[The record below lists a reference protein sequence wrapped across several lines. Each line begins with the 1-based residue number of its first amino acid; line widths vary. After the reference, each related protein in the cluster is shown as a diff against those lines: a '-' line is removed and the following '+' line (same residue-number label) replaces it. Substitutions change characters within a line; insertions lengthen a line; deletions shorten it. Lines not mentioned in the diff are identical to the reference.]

1 MNRFFGPNN
10 LPFVHVGFRG
20 KVEVDSG
27 FHVQLVDKNSFRQT
41 VRPKT
46 WAAVEHY
53 AEDLKNRGV
62 KIAFFSATPQ
72 GGGVAL
78 MRHALLRLA
87 HTLDVDIK
95 W

>member
-1 MNRFFGPNN
+1 M
-10 LPFVHVGFRG
+10 GFRG

-27 FHVQLVDKNSFRQT
+27 FHIKLSDRNSFQRT
-41 VRPKT
+41 VRHKT

-53 AEDLKNRGV
+53 ASDLKHRGV

-87 HTLDVDIK
+87 HELDLDIK